1 MGNCINSDEKDIAIN
16 GKDPFTTDPRLCAN
30 YRSKEDKSDS
40 HANSRTPLSALPANV
55 QNAKHNN
62 SSANDSN
69 RTPSSSHSKVVI
81 ALYTYNA
88 KDDGDLS
95 FRKGERLQI
104 LDDSDPDWWLA
115 KHMIS
120 NQKGYI
126 PMNYVASE
134 AIEMEESVTYYS
146 LVYWYSLVLS
156 IPMKDGFSVK
166 YRDARPRSCYYWATT
181 REALSLLEIANKL
194 PVSNRSSLDQILLI

>member
-1 MGNCINSDEKDIAIN
+1 MGNCINSDEKEIAIN
-16 GKDPFTTDPRLCAN
+16 GKDPFTTEPRLCAN
-30 YRSKEDKSDS
+30 YRSKEDTNDKS
-40 HANSRTPLSALPANV
+40 HANSRSPLSAVPANV
-55 QNAKHNN
+55 QSAKHNN
-62 SSANDSN
+62 SAVNDSS

-115 KHMIS
+115 KHMAN

-134 AIEMEESVTYYS
+134 AIEMEELVAQASCHYQLVTICSTFLTFVS
-146 LVYWYSLVLS
+146 L
-156 IPMKDGFSVK
+156 
-166 YRDARPRSCYYWATT
+166 
-181 REALSLLEIANKL
+181 
-194 PVSNRSSLDQILLI
+194 

>member
-1 MGNCINSDEKDIAIN
+1 MGNCIASDQTSDDIAIN
-16 GKDPFTTDPRLCAN
+16 GKDPFALDPRLSAN
-30 YRSKEDKSDS
+30 YRSKDDKSGES
-40 HANSRTPLSALPANV
+40 HMNSRTPLSALSPNV

-62 SSANDSN
+62 SSANESVN

-95 FRKGERLQI
+95 FRKGERLHI

-115 KHMIS
+115 KHITS

-134 AIEMEESVTYYS
+134 AIEMEESVIY
-146 LVYWYSLVLS
+146 
-156 IPMKDGFSVK
+156 
-166 YRDARPRSCYYWATT
+166 
-181 REALSLLEIANKL
+181 
-194 PVSNRSSLDQILLI
+194 LI